1 MDDTAYTGADRQKI
15 DGKVDMS
22 ARQGE
27 ITIVGS
33 GPNGLAAAITLAE
46 AGRKVRVL
54 EGKDEIGGGLRS
66 AAGLTLPGFIH
77 DPCAAIH
84 PLGIASPFFHKL
96 PLGKLGLRW
105 IYPPVAAAHPLD
117 DGTAVLVRGRV
128 ETTAEQFGRDAA
140 AYRLLMGPTVQQ
152 WRPIL
157 DEFLGP
163 LRVPRHPLTIGRFG
177 AFALLPATVLARLL
191 FKDERARAVFAGMAA
206 HSIMPLDRPAT
217 SAFGM
222 MLAMVAHAIGW
233 PMAEGGSQRIAEA
246 LARRLQELG
255 GAIEAGHE
263 VMSIDEFSPGQT
275 VLFDVTPRQLL
286 RIAGN
291 RLPEGYRHALRR
303 YRYGWGV
310 FKIDYAL
317 DGPIPWTAHGCRQAG
332 TVHVGGSF
340 DDIVASETAVGRG
353 EHAER
358 PFLIVAQQ
366 SLFDPTRAP
375 AGKHTAWTYCHVPNG
390 STEDMTDRIE
400 AQIERFAPGF
410 RSRILARA
418 TRNAVAMEQYNP
430 NYVGGDING
439 GVQDLGQ
446 LFTRP
451 VAKLDPYATP
461 AKGVY
466 LCSSATPP
474 GGGVHGMCGYYAAQS
489 VLKGTD

>member
-1 MDDTAYTGADRQKI
+1 M
-15 DGKVDMS
+15 
-22 ARQGE
+22 E
-27 ITIVGS
+27 
-33 GPNGLAAAITLAE
+33 
-46 AGRKVRVL
+46 
-54 EGKDEIGGGLRS
+54 
-66 AAGLTLPGFIH
+66 
-77 DPCAAIH
+77 
-84 PLGIASPFFHKL
+84 
-96 PLGKLGLRW
+96 
-105 IYPPVAAAHPLD
+105 
-117 DGTAVLVRGRV
+117 
-128 ETTAEQFGRDAA
+128 
-140 AYRLLMGPTVQQ
+140 PTVDRWQQ
-152 WRPIL
+152 IL

-163 LRVPRHPLTIGRFG
+163 LRVPRRPLTIGRFG

-191 FKDERARAVFAGMAA
+191 FREPRARAVFAGMAA
-206 HSIMPLDRPAT
+206 HSIMPLDKPAT

-246 LARRLQELG
+246 LAAHLRALGGKIELG
-255 GAIEAGHE
+255 RE
-263 VMSIDEFSPGQT
+263 VRSIDEFGPNQP
-275 VLFDVTPRQLL
+275 VVFDVTPRQLL
-286 RIAGN
+286 RIAGS
-291 RLPEGYRHALRR
+291 RLPEGYRERLEK

-317 DGPIPWTAHGCRQAG
+317 DGPIPWAARECLQAG

-340 DDIVASETAVGRG
+340 EDIVASETAVGQGR
-353 EHAER
+353 HAER
-358 PFLIVAQQ
+358 PFLIVTQQ

-410 RSRILARA
+410 RNRILARA
-418 TRNAVAMEQYNP
+418 TRNAVQMEQYNP

-451 VAKLDPYATP
+451 VPRLDPYATP
-461 AKGVY
+461 TSGIF

-474 GGGVHGMCGYYAAQS
+474 GGGVHGMCGYFAAQS
-489 VLKGTD
+489 VLRHDAKKPGFCASEAGG